1 MKKKFI
7 KTPLKGVEVHG
18 AKDVGTRTV
27 NLLMGE
33 HAGEYVRGDIMD
45 ANAVV
50 QAFDELK
57 GNVDNNHD
65 SLEEIV
71 DELHNLRDA
80 TDQSFEVFQEKA
92 EEETANRIQGDK
104 TLDEK
109 IDQKEKESKERDN
122 TLQQNIDTEKQER
135 INADTQ
141 LRNDLTAEVN
151 RAKASENALSENI
164 KAEATKRENDDN
176 TIKDNL
182 NAEVTRATA
191 KENEIKAEVDVI
203 NGDSTTE
210 GSFRKAI
217 ADVVGAAPEAY
228 DTLKEIADK
237 LNEND
242 DLHAAINDAI
252 ATKAD
257 KVALNEEITRAK
269 AAEAENKAEIA
280 AEAARAKGVEGDNA
294 LAIQNE
300 QSRATLAENTIN
312 EALNTEVE
320 RAKGQEA
327 YLQNLV
333 NTKADTT
340 ALEGAKTELD
350 KKISDETTRA
360 TEEEDELR
368 SLITTEQNRA
378 TASEKSIADDLN
390 GKLAKK
396 ADTTTLNEQVDT
408 LNTAISAKQDAGD
421 YIPCDSV
428 TNPYVY
434 AINRSIN
441 LKSDTIDTSYDN
453 GHIGIAKHDG
463 SEHMDIQ
470 CDYIYAV
477 KNGQMFKISG
487 GTINTRSGSDNVLI
501 QSDSISSENYN
512 THKIYY
518 QINGSQI
525 LLGKEDDNDKNYNI
539 AITSNGIELRGRNKN
554 EIPTANGGFININ
567 DYALKTELPTV
578 PTAVSQL
585 TNDSNF
591 ITAADID
598 FTPYATIEALTAE
611 TTARTEALTALE
623 TKVTANTSAITNINV
638 SKGIPYDPSV
648 TGSYQTDKPLS
659 VKTGDRIFKADG
671 NIIENS
677 TFYVDQFGL
686 TNNKNDK
693 NTPYTLYVVNPARNG
708 AILVDSAGNLSI
720 GDDADIKTSPCW
732 YSGYDEVY
740 FNGGDNKRRFEIV
753 AATSDPHANI
763 FGIKLTNN
771 VYNSSSFINDPC
783 EIQNNKD
790 YVLFSKKIKVS
801 DIITDATTDSSL
813 NSVLSKKVDTNT
825 LNNFTSYVNGQI
837 NGING
842 ALSSIGGAVAS
853 KQDKITPTTELDLTS
868 IGTADIES
876 LRSIVKA
883 LATELNTLGL
893 IKLKSAE

>member
-7 KTPLKGVEVHG
+7 KTPLKGVYVHG

-45 ANAVV
+45 ANAVI

-57 GNVDNNHD
+57 GNVDNDHD
-65 SLEEIV
+65 SLEEVV

-122 TLQQNIDTEKQER
+122 VLQQNIDTEKQER
-135 INADTQ
+135 VNADTQ
-141 LRNDLTAEVN
+141 LRNDLNTEIN
-151 RAKASENALSENI
+151 RAKAKENALASDI
-164 KAEATKRENDDN
+164 QAEATKRENDDN

-252 ATKAD
+252 ATKATT
-257 KVALNEEITRAK
+257 VALNEEITRAK

-280 AEAARAKGVEGDNA
+280 AEAARAKQVEGNNA

-300 QSRATLAENTIN
+300 ESRATTAETAIN
-312 EALNTEVE
+312 EAVSTEVE

-327 YLQNLV
+327 YLQNLI

-350 KKISDETTRA
+350 KKISDETARA
-360 TEEEDELR
+360 TAEEDELR

-390 GKLAKK
+390 GKLANK

-408 LNTAISAKQDAGD
+408 LNAAISAKQDAGD
-421 YIPCDSV
+421 Y
-428 TNPYVY
+428 
-434 AINRSIN
+434 
-441 LKSDTIDTSYDN
+441 
-453 GHIGIAKHDG
+453 
-463 SEHMDIQ
+463 
-470 CDYIYAV
+470 
-477 KNGQMFKISG
+477 
-487 GTINTRSGSDNVLI
+487 
-501 QSDSISSENYN
+501 
-512 THKIYY
+512 
-518 QINGSQI
+518 
-525 LLGKEDDNDKNYNI
+525 
-539 AITSNGIELRGRNKN
+539 
-554 EIPTANGGFININ
+554 
-567 DYALKTELPTV
+567 ALKTDLPTV
-578 PTAVSQL
+578 PTKLSQL
-585 TNDSNF
+585 ANDSNF

-598 FTPYATIEALTAE
+598 FTPYATIEALTAVE
-611 TTARTEALTALE
+611 Q
-623 TKVTANTSAITNINV
+623 KVTANTTAITNAAI

-648 TGSYQTDKPLS
+648 TDAYQTDKDFT
-659 VKTGDRIFKADG
+659 VKT
-671 NIIENS
+671 
-677 TFYVDQFGL
+677 
-686 TNNKNDK
+686 
-693 NTPYTLYVVNPARNG
+693 
-708 AILVDSAGNLSI
+708 
-720 GDDADIKTSPCW
+720 DDANMAVFGPNSCIVLK
-732 YSGYDEVY
+732 SGDENTLALNYAVLE
-740 FNGGDNKRRFEIV
+740 FKQGDNIFSINPNRIKQVGSYRFDV
-753 AATSDPHANI
+753 NSSD
-763 FGIKLTNN
+763 GIRWSTTNDAIYSKIDQTGLISHIYDNGYTKCNNTDFLDIRNASDHYVTLSPESLIMKSGGSQIMLNPELFLIQRDGTNN
-771 VYNSSSFINDPC
+771 VLKYNQRWLQLGSDTRNVKIGAYISSNGGPGVNIGSTFLQ
-783 EIQNNKD
+783 ED
-790 YVLFSKKIKVS
+790 YLLLSGNHTSAVY
-801 DIITDATTDSSL
+801 SS
-813 NSVLSKKVDTNT
+813 
-825 LNNFTSYVNGQI
+825 
-837 NGING
+837 NGILWDG
-842 ALSSIGGAVAS
+842 PGSGVRISKSEGIISGFDLFLDGGHHFGS
-853 KQDKITPTTELDLTS
+853 GNISKIIDNIYINKQDKITPTTELDLTS
-868 IGTADIES
+868 IDTADIES
-876 LRSIVKA
+876 LRSMVKA

-893 IKLKSAE
+893 IKLKSAEKTA